1 MSRLPNK
8 TVIITG
14 GAGGIGGATSRRFAA
29 EGARVAIVD
38 MNLQAARH
46 SANHE
51 NPCGA

>member
-1 MSRLPNK
+1 M
-8 TVIITG
+8 
-14 GAGGIGGATSRRFAA
+14 GGATSQRFAA
-29 EGARVAIVD
+29 EGARVAIGD